1 MVSDN
6 NIGQSTVANHLLKN
20 ENIQEDIITVLYN
33 HKNVKHVHRIYNRE
47 TIKYMF
53 ELKTRKQR

>member
-20 ENIQEDIITVLYN
+20 ENIQEDIITV
-33 HKNVKHVHRIYNRE
+33 
-47 TIKYMF
+47 
-53 ELKTRKQR
+53 